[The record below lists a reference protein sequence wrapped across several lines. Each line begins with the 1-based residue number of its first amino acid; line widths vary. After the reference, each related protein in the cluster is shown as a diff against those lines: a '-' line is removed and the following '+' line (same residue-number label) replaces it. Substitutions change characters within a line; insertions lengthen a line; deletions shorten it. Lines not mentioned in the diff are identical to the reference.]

1 MSGFT
6 HTQLFWDHWAKLGGC
21 TKSGL
26 AHLPFAAN
34 SRIPVMYAA
43 REGVE
48 LGGLVSY
55 GVNLPDLSRATAIYL
70 DSVHDV
76 RPRSPDWVNED
87 ARVI

>member
-48 LGGLVSY
+48 LGGLLIRSKPARSLPRDR
-55 GVNLPDLSRATAIYL
+55 NLSGQRSRCAATL
-70 DSVHDV
+70 
-76 RPRSPDWVNED
+76 PGLGK
-87 ARVI
+87 